1 MGEGCESDSG
11 HRGNGPMVWTAYR
24 AYQQLLAQKIA
35 KRFEETEGPW
45 MDQLAAHL
53 VDLVN
58 ARWEGG
64 RAGDSKEKEIL
75 ERIDKLLES

>member
-1 MGEGCESDSG
+1 MGEECSDGEG
-11 HRGNGPMVWTAYR
+11 HRGYGPMVWTAYR

-35 KRFEETEGPW
+35 KRFEEQEGPW
-45 MDQLAAHL
+45 MDKLASQL

-64 RAGDSKEKEIL
+64 RKGDSREKEIL
-75 ERIDKLLES
+75 EQIDKLLEE

>member
-1 MGEGCESDSG
+1 
-11 HRGNGPMVWTAYR
+11 MVWTAYR

-35 KRFEETEGPW
+35 KRFEEQEGPW
-45 MDQLAAHL
+45 MDKLAGNL

-64 RAGDSKEKEIL
+64 RKGETKEKEIL
-75 ERIDKLLES
+75 TKIDQLLEE

>member
-1 MGEGCESDSG
+1 MSEDCGDGQ
-11 HRGNGPMVWTAYR
+11 HRFGPMVWTAYR

-45 MDQLAAHL
+45 MDSLAGLL
-53 VDLVN
+53 VELVN

-64 RAGDSKEKEIL
+64 RKGEAAEREIL
-75 ERIDKLLES
+75 EKIDKHLEE